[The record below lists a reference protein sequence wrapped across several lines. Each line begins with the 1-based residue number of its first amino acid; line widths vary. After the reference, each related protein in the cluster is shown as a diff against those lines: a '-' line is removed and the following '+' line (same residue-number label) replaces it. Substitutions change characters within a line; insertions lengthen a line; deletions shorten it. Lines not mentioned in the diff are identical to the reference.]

1 MGMATIEEIVSRIAS
16 LDEGAMMAAQ
26 ERQASLTKPAGSLG
40 RLEELGVWMAGVTG
54 QAMPML
60 RHKLIITGAADHGV
74 AVQGVSAYPREVT
87 AQMVGNFLRGGA
99 AVNVLAR
106 HAGARVVVV
115 DAGVAAALPPND
127 GLVTRKMAFGT
138 QDLSRGP
145 AMTRLQAEACLHA
158 GTEVLESEVERG
170 ADVVGIGD
178 MGIGNTTA
186 ASAIV
191 AVITGQSP
199 TAVTG
204 YGTGID
210 EEGRRRKIAC
220 IERALATNQPD
231 PKDPVDVLAKVG
243 GFEIG
248 LLAGVILGAAAARRP
263 VVLDGFITAAAALIA
278 CGCAPNARRY
288 LLASHRSQEPGHQAA
303 LDHLELAP
311 LLDLGMRLGE
321 GTGAALGIFI
331 LEAAVRCMTEMATFA
346 EAGVSQKARR

>member
-1 MGMATIEEIVSRIAS
+1 MEKAAIDQIVSRIDP
-16 LDEGAMMAAQ
+16 LDEGAMAAAR

-40 RLEELGVWMAGVTG
+40 RLEELSVWMAGVTG
-54 QAMPML
+54 QAMPRL
-60 RHKLIITGAADHGV
+60 RHKLIVTAAADHGV
-74 AVQGVSAYPREVT
+74 AAQGVSAYPQEVT

-115 DAGVAAALPPND
+115 DAGVAAALPPSD
-127 GLVTRKMAFGT
+127 GLDTRKIAFGT
-138 QDLSRGP
+138 KDLSRGP
-145 AMTRLQAEACLHA
+145 AMSRPQAEACLHA
-158 GTEVLESEVERG
+158 GMKVLESEIERG

-186 ASAIV
+186 ASAIT
-191 AVITGQSP
+191 AVMTGQSP

-210 EEGRRRKIAC
+210 EEGRHQKIAC

-231 PKDPVDVLAKVG
+231 PEDPLDVLAKVG

-263 VVLDGFITAAAALIA
+263 VVLDGFITGAAALVA
-278 CGCAPNARRY
+278 SGCAPDARRY

-303 LDHLELAP
+303 LDHLELTP
-311 LLDLGMRLGE
+311 LLDLRMRLGE
-321 GTGAALGIFI
+321 GTGAALGISI
-331 LEAAVRCMTEMATFA
+331 LEAAVRCLREMATFA
-346 EAGVSQKARR
+346 EAGVSEEVRR